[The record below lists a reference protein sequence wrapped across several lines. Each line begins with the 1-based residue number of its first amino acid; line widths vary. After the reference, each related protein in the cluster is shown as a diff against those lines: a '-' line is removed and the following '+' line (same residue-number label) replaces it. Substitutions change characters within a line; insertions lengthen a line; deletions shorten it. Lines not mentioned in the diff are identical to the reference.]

1 MFRHCNLK
9 ENLSLLP
16 VFENL
21 LQEIQEGNDKLKDNY
36 TLQRINLEEFLYFS
50 VIYIPEKDK
59 IVSFSG
65 IQTRSHWPNTV
76 ARVSSRLYTHPDYR
90 KLGSVPS
97 NFNST
102 IMMPEQKQWAK
113 EAGLSAVFWSRE
125 EASDMLMEK
134 MIKRNQSACK
144 YGFTERLY
152 DGIYNVCPLGTST
165 PSCWQKIVVTEFTKT
180 DFGFLDCRD

>member
-21 LQEIQEGNDKLKDNY
+21 LQEIQEGNDKLKNNY
-36 TLQRINLEEFLYFS
+36 TPKELHLDEFLYFS

-65 IQTRSHWPNTV
+65 IQTRPHWPKDV
-76 ARVSSRLYTHPDYR
+76 ARISSRLYTHPDYR
-90 KLGSVPS
+90 KIGSVPS

-125 EASDMLMEK
+125 EASDMLMSK
-134 MIKRNQSACK
+134 MIRRNNSACR
-144 YGFTERLY
+144 YGFKEKLLQ
-152 DGIYNVCPLGTST
+152 GNFNVCKLGVDK
-165 PSCWQKIVVTEFTKT
+165 PACWQKIAITEFTKT
-180 DFGFLDCRD
+180 DFEFLDCRD